1 MMKKFRFSLLCFIA
15 CLLATTARADTVV
28 LHSGGVISDC
38 KVVRKSERLVEV
50 RTPSGRMSIPREVV
64 KKIKR
69 GKSVFDTYEKKRSR
83 IKKRDHRKLF
93 KLATWCSKTPG
104 LRREMLELA
113 ERVIA
118 LKANHSGA
126 RRMLGYFRKG
136 EKWAKL
142 PPLALNV
149 EVSNGAKEISPWIPD
164 RVSKSISERSDFEM
178 NWEEPEGSSIHSC
191 TVAVSAKSRKKGA
204 ALFFGPKVSDGQT
217 VVLVKLVA
225 RAKWLGRK
233 GISVTIEGEVPGDI
247 PNSEELAV
255 QDAFTRNA
263 TKVTRFLDRIQRKRT
278 KSLEVTKARAQ
289 AVKNG
294 VSKKKRS

>member
-1 MMKKFRFSLLCFIA
+1 MTKKFRFSLLCFIA
-15 CLLATTARADTVV
+15 CLLATTARADTVI
-28 LHSGGVISDC
+28 LQSGGVISNC
-38 KVVRKSERLVEV
+38 KVVRKSGRLVEV
-50 RTPSGRMSIPREVV
+50 RTPSGRMSVPREVV

-69 GKSVFDTYEKKRSR
+69 GKSVFDTYEKKLSR

-93 KLATWCSKTPG
+93 KLSAWCSKTPG
-104 LRREMLELA
+104 LRPEMLELA

-118 LKANHSGA
+118 LKPNHGEA

-136 EKWAKL
+136 KKWVKL
-142 PPLALNV
+142 PPLELNV
-149 EVSNGAKEISPWIPD
+149 EVSDNAKEISPWIPD

-178 NWEEPEGSSIHSC
+178 SWEEPEGRSLHSC
-191 TVAVSAKSRKKGA
+191 TVAVSAKSRRKGA
-204 ALFFGPKVSDGQT
+204 ALFYGTKVRKGQT

-225 RAKWLGRK
+225 RGKWLGRK

-247 PNSEELAV
+247 PNSEDLAV

-278 KSLEVTKARAQ
+278 RALEAARARMQ
-289 AVKNG
+289 AVRTG
-294 VSKKKRS
+294 LSKKKGS